1 MSNTKSSNPDPLT
14 YYEEVLSKYDFPK
27 NYNPD
32 RSRVSSYPKREVID
46 AMCKKFE
53 CDSTMMET
61 VIAHMNHYINAEK
74 AYDAQYFFYENLKA
88 ENENLKKSQSKK
100 KSPVSAKSKT
110 KRCPPKSYRQEDGS
124 CGPEKQKRTKKK

>member
-14 YYEEVLSKYDFPK
+14 YYDEVLSKYDFPK

-32 RSRVSSYPKREVID
+32 RSNKHVSSYPKAEVIN
-46 AMCKKFE
+46 AMRKKFE
-53 CDSTMMET
+53 YDSTMMET

-74 AYDAQYFFYENLKA
+74 AYEAQYFFY
-88 ENENLKKSQSKK
+88 ENLKKSQSKK